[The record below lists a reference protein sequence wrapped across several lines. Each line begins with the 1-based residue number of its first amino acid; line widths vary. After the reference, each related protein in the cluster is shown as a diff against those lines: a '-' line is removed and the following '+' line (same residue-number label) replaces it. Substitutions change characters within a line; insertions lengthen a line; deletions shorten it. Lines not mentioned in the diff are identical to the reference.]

1 MIGRLN
7 HVAIAVRDIAKAANV
22 YRQTLGA
29 QVSEPMPQPE
39 HEEPW
44 APFVNGTSGRTARE
58 RGAGAAILGGRKPVF
73 GTAGA
78 GEGAGAGAGPSG
90 CTAPARRYTASARI
104 AP

>member
-39 HEEPW
+39 HGVGHPW
-44 APFVNGTSGRTARE
+44 RRPGR
-58 RGAGAAILGGRKPVF
+58 RGSVGKPLLRKPLLAKPVLPKPVPPTTCGEAHTSF
-73 GTAGA
+73 VKCNGGTRG
-78 GEGAGAGAGPSG
+78 
-90 CTAPARRYTASARI
+90 R
-104 AP
+104 